1 MVSII
6 FFLLLLGSTPSDEH
20 HKTLLKFLPFL
31 GYLAR
36 MNALSLKIMDEDLVT
51 DVAKH
56 DIMAASKKIKCM

>member
-20 HKTLLKFLPFL
+20 HKTLKFLPFL